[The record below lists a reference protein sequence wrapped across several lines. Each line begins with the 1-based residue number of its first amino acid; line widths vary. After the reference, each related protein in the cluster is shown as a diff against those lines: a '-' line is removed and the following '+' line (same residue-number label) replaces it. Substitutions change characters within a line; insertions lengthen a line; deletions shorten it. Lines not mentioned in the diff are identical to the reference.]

1 LSARRAASQHHG
13 LAAAEAVADR
23 FMAALGPTVAGR
35 LVAGYWPMADELD
48 PRPLLAALG
57 TKLALPMV
65 SGDALLFRAWQ
76 LGEPLAPGARGTQHP
91 TQGATVLPDV
101 VIAPLIA
108 FDRLG
113 HRLGRGGGFYDRA
126 IAMLRARAKPLVVGI
141 GFDVQEV
148 PAVPVVEGDQHLDW
162 IVTETRAIKA
172 P

>member
-1 LSARRAASQHHG
+1 
-13 LAAAEAVADR
+13 
-23 FMAALGPTVAGR
+23 VAGR

-48 PRPLLAALG
+48 PRPLLAALDA
-57 TKLALPMV
+57 KLALPMV
-65 SGDALLFRAWQ
+65 AGDALLFRAWT

-91 TQGATVLPDV
+91 ISGTTVLPDV

-148 PAVPVVEGDQHLDW
+148 PSVPVGEGDQHLDW